1 MLVIVADKD
10 PTDLESLRVGLA
22 ASDLQVLS
30 ATDGDVV
37 VNLASRRGPDAVVVG
52 ASLNEMGGF
61 AVSRELK
68 TMAELG
74 EIREPKVIVMLER
87 QADDWLANW
96 ARADAWRVKPVDVAE
111 IDQLVRE
118 LVTSRV

>member
-1 MLVIVADKD
+1 LLVIVANKD
-10 PTDLESLRVGLA
+10 PTDLESLRSGLA
-22 ASDLQVLS
+22 ASDMQVLS

-37 VNLASRRGPDAVVVG
+37 VNLAARRGPDAVVVG
-52 ASLNEMGGF
+52 ASLGEMGGF

-74 EIREPKVIVMLER
+74 EIREPKVIVILER
-87 QADDWLANW
+87 DADSWLAKW
-96 ARADAWRVKPVDVAE
+96 ARCDAYRTNPVDVAE

-118 LVTSRV
+118 LVATRV